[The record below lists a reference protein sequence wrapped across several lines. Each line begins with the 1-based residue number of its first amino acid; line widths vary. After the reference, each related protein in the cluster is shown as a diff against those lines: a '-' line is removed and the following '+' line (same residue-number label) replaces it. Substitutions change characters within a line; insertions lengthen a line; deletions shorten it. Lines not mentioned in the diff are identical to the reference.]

1 MQQDKEQFLN
11 LKTAPARLTA
21 EEAAWFL
28 GFSIHEIPMLIADGL
43 LKPLGR
49 PPSNG
54 PKYFSAY
61 ALEELRRD
69 TKWLAK
75 ASDVIVEYWRNK
87 NVRRGNGEAPYQ
99 KGSRNARNATEFA
112 DAAD

>member
-1 MQQDKEQFLN
+1 MQQEKEQFLN
-11 LKTAPARLTA
+11 LNTAPARLTA

-28 GFSIHEIPMLIADGL
+28 GFSVHEIPMLTADGL

-49 PPSNG
+49 PPANG
-54 PKYFSAY
+54 PKYFSAH

-75 ASDVIVEYWRNK
+75 ASDVIVEFWRNK
-87 NVRRGNGEAPYQ
+87 NVRRGNGEASNKEEGRERQVRP
-99 KGSRNARNATEFA
+99 SC
-112 DAAD
+112 